1 MREGEALRLLRLHRP
16 ERIARRAG
24 YRLLGGIDEVGR
36 GPLAGPVVAACVI
49 SSRPLL
55 LPYLNDSKRVTP
67 PRRETLA
74 AQIRERADAI
84 GIGAA
89 TPAEIDE
96 LNILQAT
103 YLAMRRALAAAGAK
117 PDYLLLDAVTLT
129 GLECPQ
135 QAIVKGDSLCAI
147 IAAASIIAKVHR
159 DALLEAMDAEDPRY
173 GYAVHKGY
181 PTPAHLA
188 ALAAHGPSP
197 NHRMSFAPVR
207 RAQHA

>member
-1 MREGEALRLLRLHRP
+1 M
-16 ERIARRAG
+16 
-24 YRLLGGIDEVGR
+24 GR
-36 GPLAGPVVAACVI
+36 GPLAGPVVAACVV
-49 SSRPLL
+49 SSRPLV
-55 LPYLNDSKRVTP
+55 LPYLNDSKRVTAL
-67 PRRETLA
+67 RRETLA
-74 AQIRERADAI
+74 SQIRERADAI

-89 TPAEIDE
+89 SPAEIDH

-103 YLAMRRALAAAGAK
+103 YLAMRRALAAAGAQ
-117 PDYLLLDAVTLT
+117 PDYLFLDAVTLD

-135 QAIVKGDSLCAI
+135 RAIIKGDSLCAI

-159 DALLEAMDAEDPRY
+159 DALLEAMDVEDPRY

-181 PTPAHLA
+181 PTPGHLA
-188 ALAAHGPSP
+188 ALATHGPSP